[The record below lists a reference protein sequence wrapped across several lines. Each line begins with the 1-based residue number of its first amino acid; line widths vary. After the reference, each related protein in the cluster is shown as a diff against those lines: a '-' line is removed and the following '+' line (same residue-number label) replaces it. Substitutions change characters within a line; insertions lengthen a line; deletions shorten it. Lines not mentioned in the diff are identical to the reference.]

1 MKQIHPQSYLR
12 LLKKLAPHW
21 KPVSQALLAMLA
33 VAAVVSL
40 IPVFVQR
47 LLDSTP
53 MQQEPALLQTALLA
67 IAALFVLR
75 AIAGF
80 FSAFLLRKACA
91 RLEIDLHREFFDKLL
106 ALPADTYTQP
116 QANHRIETLILTLRQ
131 IAQSATR
138 SIAGLVQDGLIV
150 AGLMAGL
157 FYLNRELSVLLLFIL
172 PFMILTVSAARD
184 HFDTPNPKITAQTR
198 KLIDRLAR
206 SIAHY
211 RLIKADSGQMCESKQ
226 LGKISESVAQAE
238 TRHALT
244 QAAVISAGQIV
255 TALILC
261 ALGYLLALQV
271 TSGTLSPSVAGA
283 VIAAL
288 LLLMPPLQRL
298 ANLPRQLA
306 CDQPLLDAFFS
317 FTDQAPEQSTGTL
330 SMPRAGGKLF
340 FDRVR
345 FGDEAEPLLDFT
357 DLTIHPGDVVVF
369 KGYTAAKKN
378 TLIDLLLR
386 LKSPAHGTILLND
399 LPLNNIR
406 QDDLYAN
413 IALLPA
419 EAALLDDNIAGNIA
433 YGARRCSHE
442 AEITTAAR
450 DSGASAF
457 IRELPGGLQ
466 TRIGEEDTN
475 LTAEQLQLLAIAR
488 ALLKNAP
495 ILILDN
501 VPEPQDPAAE
511 ILLPALARLMQNR
524 TVLIFSQHIPPLKKI
539 DRVIE

>member
-12 LLKKLAPHW
+12 LLKKLAPYW
-21 KPVSQALLAMLA
+21 KSISQAFLAMLA
-33 VAAVVSL
+33 VAAAVSL
-40 IPVFVQR
+40 IPFFVQR
-47 LLDSTP
+47 LLDSAL

-67 IAALFVLR
+67 ITAFFVLR

-80 FSAFLLRKACA
+80 FSVFFLNQART

-106 ALPADTYTQP
+106 TLPADTYTQS
-116 QANHRIETLILTLRQ
+116 QTNYHIETLPLTLRQ
-131 IAQSATR
+131 IAQSTTR
-138 SIAGLVQDGLIV
+138 LLAGPIQDGLIV
-150 AGLMAGL
+150 IGLMAGL
-157 FYLNRELSVLLLFIL
+157 FYFNRELSVLLLFIL
-172 PFMILTVSAARD
+172 PFMLLIVSVARD
-184 HFDTPNPKITAQTR
+184 HFDTLNPKITAQTR
-198 KLIDRLAR
+198 KLIDRLTQ
-206 SIAHY
+206 SITHY
-211 RLIKADSGQMCESKQ
+211 RLIKADAGQMCESKQ
-226 LGKISESVAQAE
+226 LGKISESAAQAK
-238 TRHALT
+238 TRHALA
-244 QAAVISAGQIV
+244 QAAVTSASQIAAV
-255 TALILC
+255 LILC
-261 ALGYLLALQV
+261 ALGYLLASQV
-271 TSGTLSPSVAGA
+271 MNGTLNPSAA
-283 VIAAL
+283 SAIIAAL
-288 LLLMPPLQRL
+288 LLLTPPLQRL

-317 FTDQAPEQSTGTL
+317 FIDQAPEQSTGTL
-330 SMPRAGGKLF
+330 GIPRANGKLF

-345 FGDEAEPLLDFT
+345 FGDEIEPLLNFT

-369 KGYTAAKKN
+369 KGYTAHKKN
-378 TLIDLLLR
+378 SLIDLLLR
-386 LKSPAHGTILLND
+386 LKSPAHGTILLDD
-399 LPLNNIR
+399 LPLDSIR

-442 AEITTAAR
+442 AEITAAAL

-466 TRIGEEDTN
+466 TRIGEEGTD
-475 LTAEQLQLLAIAR
+475 LTLEQLQLLAIAR

-501 VPEPQDPAAE
+501 VPELQDPAAE
-511 ILLPALARLMQNR
+511 ILLPALVRLMQNR